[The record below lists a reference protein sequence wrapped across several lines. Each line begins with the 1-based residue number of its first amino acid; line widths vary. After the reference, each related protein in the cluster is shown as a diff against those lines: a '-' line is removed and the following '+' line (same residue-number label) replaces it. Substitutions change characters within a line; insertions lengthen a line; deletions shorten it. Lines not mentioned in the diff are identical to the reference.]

1 MRYIILRYTR
11 VFLPLTVLIVVVSQQ
26 SGTNVQTNV
35 QTTGN
40 SQVNV
45 QTDVNTS
52 GSNTSVYKK
61 VEVEN
66 NGVKKVY
73 ESTDPGSERVEVES
87 TKNGV
92 EMKVTKDASDTAK
105 NTATKSSGTKVE
117 IEKSVQVEKDSL
129 PYSSTY
135 ESIHNFIINTVKDFF
150 KKLFNV

>member
-1 MRYIILRYTR
+1 MRYITLRYTR
-11 VFLPLTVLIVVVSQQ
+11 AFLPMIILIVVVSQQ
-26 SGTNVQTNV
+26 SGTSVQTNV
-35 QTTGN
+35 QTTGD

-73 ESTDPGSERVEVES
+73 ESTDPGSERINIES

-92 EMKVTKDASDTAK
+92 EMKVTKDASNVAK
-105 NTATKSSGTKVE
+105 KTATESSDTKIE
-117 IEKSVQVEKDSL
+117 IEKSVNLEKDAL